1 MLVLYP
7 LIYSFI
13 FPYHCHIVCH
23 MIPLSLP
30 YFPFMIPLYS
40 LSIASGWWYTYPS
53 EKYIRSSVGMM
64 TFPTEWKVIKFHGS
78 KPPISIVSLNMV
90 YIYTPQNVSIPWK
103 PGDDFPPFELPS
115 SASPTAWRSRSS
127 LRWSECLG
135 SWWFL
140 AKHEDNCHKIYKYI
154 IDYNS
159 TYNSII
165 IVRVIWWLYKG
176 RYDYTGQYWMISA

>member
-90 YIYTPQNVSIPWK
+90 YIYIYTPKCVHSMKTGWWL
-103 PGDDFPPFELPS
+103 PPVRTS
-115 SASPTAWRSRSS
+115 
-127 LRWSECLG
+127 
-135 SWWFL
+135 
-140 AKHEDNCHKIYKYI
+140 
-154 IDYNS
+154 
-159 TYNSII
+159 
-165 IVRVIWWLYKG
+165 IVRVTDGVKKSKLPEVIGMPRKLVIS
-176 RYDYTGQYWMISA
+176 GQTWG

>member
-1 MLVLYP
+1 
-7 LIYSFI
+7 
-13 FPYHCHIVCH
+13 

-90 YIYTPQNVSIPWK
+90 YIYIHPK
-103 PGDDFPPFELPS
+103 MCPFHENRVMT
-115 SASPTAWRSRSS
+115 SPRSNFHRP
-127 LRWSECLG
+127 RHRRREEVE
-135 SWWFL
+135 
-140 AKHEDNCHKIYKYI
+140 AP
-154 IDYNS
+154 
-159 TYNSII
+159 
-165 IVRVIWWLYKG
+165 
-176 RYDYTGQYWMISA
+176 